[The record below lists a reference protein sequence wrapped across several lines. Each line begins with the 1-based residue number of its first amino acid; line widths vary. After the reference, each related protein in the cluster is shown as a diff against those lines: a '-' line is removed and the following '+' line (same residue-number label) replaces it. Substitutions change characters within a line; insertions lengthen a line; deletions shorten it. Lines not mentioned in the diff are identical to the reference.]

1 MRRTLSVA
9 VFLSV
14 FWFVPMA
21 AQDDGPNVY
30 FVRNITVLD
39 AKYLTYFQEALIP
52 VWDEFVRS
60 GKLVSY
66 DIGVQVSG
74 SGDVTHIAVE
84 EYANW
89 DAADELLGAYEEASQ
104 AVHGR
109 SWAEVTEGYYPLDE
123 IRKIRTDIYWSIK
136 P

>member
-1 MRRTLSVA
+1 MRRILSVA
-9 VFLSV
+9 VILSV
-14 FWFVPMA
+14 LWFVPLA

-30 FVRNITVLD
+30 LVRYITVLD

-66 DIGVQVSG
+66 DIAVQVSG

-84 EYANW
+84 EYADW
-89 DAADELLGAYEEASQ
+89 DAADGLLGAYEEASQ